1 MLVVKSFV
9 KAINVKLKC
18 YVICCNNSCL
28 NSRLSSILKN
38 LHQLKWYVLQSF
50 HETLNK
56 RLPNVGV
63 TKFLIG
69 INVLVFVAMLI
80 KGAGFWHS
88 PNDIQL
94 VWGANFGPATQD
106 KQWWRLGTA
115 LFLHFGA
122 IHLAL
127 NSFALW
133 DVGQLAE
140 RMYGHLR
147 FIGIYI
153 ISGLSGNLLSLVVQG
168 NSAVSGGASGAI
180 FGIYAAVLV
189 FLWRERATI
198 SAHEFRWLFWGGSAF
213 AVFSI
218 GLGFV
223 IPGIDNAAHIG
234 GFVTGLLTSVI
245 FSQRITA
252 RVMPVKYSVG
262 AACLTV
268 IASVILF
275 KNIPAPKYFWSDEL
289 LVRSQ
294 INAFLYQDQAINR
307 TWLEI
312 MHEGNKGVESF
323 DKLAGKIDYL
333 ISEPYEKSFQ
343 ELLKLPNNPAL
354 PSAMQLEQL
363 LLYAEKRKQESKAIA
378 EQLRQNTE
386 QQNK

>member
-1 MLVVKSFV
+1 M
-9 KAINVKLKC
+9 
-18 YVICCNNSCL
+18 
-28 NSRLSSILKN
+28 
-38 LHQLKWYVLQSF
+38 QSF

-234 GFVTGLLTSVI
+234 GLITGLLTSVI

-312 MHEGNKGVESF
+312 MHESNKGVESF

-386 QQNK
+386 QQNE

>member
-1 MLVVKSFV
+1 M
-9 KAINVKLKC
+9 
-18 YVICCNNSCL
+18 
-28 NSRLSSILKN
+28 
-38 LHQLKWYVLQSF
+38 
-50 HETLNK
+50 
-56 RLPNVGV
+56 
-63 TKFLIG
+63 
-69 INVLVFVAMLI
+69 LVFVAMLI

-153 ISGLSGNLLSLVVQG
+153 ISGLSGNLLSLVIQG

-386 QQNK
+386 QQIK